1 LSRIGNFGF
10 ISVSIF
16 ICLII
21 TLVFGLT
28 VCHTV
33 ATNGLQLKEVG
44 GFSLNALAEKDIS
57 FTTNFSAG
65 QRTANFF

>member
-33 ATNGLQLKEVG
+33 ATN
-44 GFSLNALAEKDIS
+44 SRINAIL
-57 FTTNFSAG
+57 FPF
-65 QRTANFF
+65 TANVDK